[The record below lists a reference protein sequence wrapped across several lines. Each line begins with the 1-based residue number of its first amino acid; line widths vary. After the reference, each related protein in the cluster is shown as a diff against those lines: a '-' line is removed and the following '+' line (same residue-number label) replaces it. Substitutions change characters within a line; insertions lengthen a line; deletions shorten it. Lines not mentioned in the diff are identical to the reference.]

1 MARPHDTDVLI
12 VGAGHAGL
20 AAAYHLRRRG
30 LDVIVIDQRQRVGDV
45 WRDRYDSLRLFTPVD
60 VIELPG
66 MPMRHGFDRFPT
78 KDQVADYQERY
89 ARWLGVRVVLGSK
102 VNTAHASE
110 GRVVAEV
117 TEGLITARHLIA
129 ATSLFGS
136 PRTPHFARDLAR
148 DVLQM
153 HVSGYRRPSEIPSG
167 TVVVVGAG
175 NSGGDVANDLAET
188 HAVVLSYGARRSEPP
203 QWFRSVWAWRVARW
217 RDTWMPRGVPGPFGW
232 PFKPAMFEAADL
244 RRFERKGRRVGR
256 AVGADRD

>member
-30 LDVIVIDQRQRVGDV
+30 LDVIVIDQRPRVGDV

-60 VIELPG
+60 VIGLPG

-110 GRVVAEV
+110 DRVVAEV
-117 TEGLITARHLIA
+117 GEGRFTARHLIA

-175 NSGGDVANDLAET
+175 NSGARCRERPRGDPRGRALVRCSTPRATVVVPQRVGVACRAVARHPDASRRPRSIRMALQAGDVRGSRSTEVRADGT
-188 HAVVLSYGARRSEPP
+188 ARRKS
-203 QWFRSVWAWRVARW
+203 
-217 RDTWMPRGVPGPFGW
+217 
-232 PFKPAMFEAADL
+232 
-244 RRFERKGRRVGR
+244 GRRR
-256 AVGADRD
+256 PR